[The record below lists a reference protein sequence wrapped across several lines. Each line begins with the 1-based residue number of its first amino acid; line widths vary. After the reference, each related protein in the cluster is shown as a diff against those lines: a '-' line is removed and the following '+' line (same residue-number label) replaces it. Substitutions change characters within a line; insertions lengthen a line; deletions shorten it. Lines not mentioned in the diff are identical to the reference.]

1 MTGFQLT
8 RPRVAPASAWV
19 EPAQAPAAE
28 SPIRAGRHASEVKA
42 RLTLRRLF
50 YAARHAAR

>member
-8 RPRVAPASAWV
+8 RPRVAPAPAWV

-28 SPIRAGRHASEVKA
+28 SPIRAGRHASEAKA